1 MGKRGYPI
9 LFASGET
16 ANGEP
21 LIDRQHPH
29 DFLMEMSARLDFDLG
44 GTASA
49 FLYGGLPGE
58 PAIGPAAFMH
68 RGSARFNPEAP
79 VTHHWFDSTHLTFGV
94 LTAGIGTDR
103 RSEDHT
109 TALKSLMPPSSAVF
123 CLQKTN

>member
-1 MGKRGYPI
+1 MAMLDASRPLGDGAGLQLRAMASLDPLMGKRGYPI

-44 GTASA
+44 GNASA

-58 PAIGPAAFMH
+58 PAIGAAAFMH
-68 RGSARFNPEAP
+68 RGSTRFNPTSEA
-79 VTHHWFDSTHLTFGV
+79 
-94 LTAGIGTDR
+94 
-103 RSEDHT
+103 HT
-109 TALKSLMPPSSAVF
+109 SALQSLLRISYAVF
-123 CLQKTN
+123 CL

>member
-1 MGKRGYPI
+1 MRDASRPLGCGAGLQLRARASLCQRMGKRGYPI

-21 LIDRQHPH
+21 LIDRQHPQ

-44 GTASA
+44 GNASA
-49 FLYGGLPGE
+49 LLYGGLPGE

-79 VTHHWFDSTHLTFGV
+79 VTHHWFDSTQ
-94 LTAGIGTDR
+94 DR
-103 RSEDHT
+103 
-109 TALKSLMPPSSAVF
+109 KSTRLNSSH
-123 CLQKTN
+123 